1 MQEIIEEYLED
12 NFEFIKIT
20 VKYKTIKTYEIILE
34 LFIQNNKEKYTL
46 LRTSFE
52 YVWSSHSTN
61 ETNLSSIKHY
71 VNQSIKKMFEKEVKE

>member
-1 MQEIIEEYLED
+1 MQEIIEEFLEE

-34 LFIQNNKEKYTL
+34 LLIKNKTKNIL

-52 YVWSSHSTN
+52 YIWSSHSTN

-71 VNQSIKKMFEKEVKE
+71 VNKSIIKMFEKEVKE

>member
-34 LFIQNNKEKYTL
+34 LLIKNKTKNIL
-46 LRTSFE
+46 LKTSFE
-52 YVWSSHSTN
+52 YIWSSHSTN

-71 VNQSIKKMFEKEVKE
+71 VNKSIKKMFEKEVKE